1 MKWVNIERHWRKTL
15 RKKSPYSE
23 LFWSSFFP
31 HFPTFGLNTERYSVR
46 MRENAGKMRTRIT
59 PNTENFCAMKGLRL
73 ISNFMTSQP
82 GFQTTVIHI
91 LPYISRCLILILM
104 LACNNF
110 PFRAFVIMIYWTS
123 TEVSRNLVALLD
135 SAVRSLDVEQINV
148 FWTSAFDS
156 VSIVFDSLSV
166 SRSLLELY
174 FSHSI

>member
-1 MKWVNIERHWRKTL
+1 MT
-15 RKKSPYSE
+15 
-23 LFWSSFFP
+23 FWSCIKEYV
-31 HFPTFGLNTERYSVR
+31 FGVILVRIFSAFSRIRTEYGEILR

>member
-1 MKWVNIERHWRKTL
+1 MRK
-15 RKKSPYSE
+15 
-23 LFWSSFFP
+23 
-31 HFPTFGLNTERYSVR
+31 
-46 MRENAGKMRTRIT
+46 NAGKMRTRIT
-59 PNTENFCAMKGLRL
+59 PNTENFYAMKGLRL

-148 FWTSAFDS
+148 F
-156 VSIVFDSLSV
+156 
-166 SRSLLELY
+166 
-174 FSHSI
+174 